1 MAGKRGA
8 PVGNNNAGKSKDWE
22 AAIRRA
28 LGKNRL
34 ALERCAMAL
43 VRAAE
48 GGDMQALKEL
58 GDRLD
63 GKPKQDVGIEASLT
77 VRGRVSAE
85 PMTVEAWQADALS
98 DQPTYQ

>member
-1 MAGKRGA
+1 MARKSGGQ
-8 PVGNNNAGKSKDWE
+8 PGNNNAGKSKDWE

-48 GGDMQALKEL
+48 NGDMQALKEL

-63 GKPKQDVGIEASLT
+63 GKPKQEMDVTTT
-77 VRGRVSAE
+77 VTGRVSAE
-85 PMTVEAWQADALS
+85 PMSVEAWQADALS